1 MNIGSFICD
10 HLSDQ
15 TIIKEVICR
24 GNKCTMDKG
33 IIENNDNNFVQNIN
47 WKVNRPNM

>member
-10 HLSDQ
+10 HQSDQ

-33 IIENNDNNFVQNIN
+33 DKGIIENNDNNFVQNIN
-47 WKVNRPNM
+47 